1 MPKTEKKSVVWI
13 DCAKFLAILAVLI
26 DHEKNSVRRRNDPVH
41 FLLSVSVFFF
51 CPNDNL
57 VFPGT
62 EEGGGNIRPL
72 DGKEAV
78 ADHRPV
84 SCGCGGMSVFK
95 SGFTLSLGP
104 YILWALNFN
113 LEGQF
118 YFVLIYLQLI
128 AAAPV
133 LYLLTVFCRRGRFS
147 FLWRSGY
154 LAAALALSLFCVKHS
169 TALQT
174 YEAETICWEAPICF
188 CL

>member
-1 MPKTEKKSVVWI
+1 MTVPNFWPFSRCLLTMKR
-13 DCAKFLAILAVLI
+13 ILYEGETI
-26 DHEKNSVRRRNDPVH
+26 QYISFFRCPYSFSVRMTTWYSLGRKKA
-41 FLLSVSVFFF
+41 
-51 CPNDNL
+51 
-57 VFPGT
+57 
-62 EEGGGNIRPL
+62 EETIRPL